1 MNLGSIIR
9 DVPDFPKPGIM
20 FRDITPLFRNPAA
33 FRFALDGL
41 TELLADQTFD
51 SFAAVESRGFLFA
64 APLADR
70 LGKDLTILR
79 KPGKLPADT
88 VSESYALE
96 YGEATLEVHRDGLKA
111 GERVVVV
118 DDLLATGGTAAAG
131 ITLLERLGAEIV
143 SCAFIVELPD
153 LGGRPNLEAM
163 GMDLHAICAFD
174 GL

>member
-70 LGKDLTILR
+70 LGKELTILR

-96 YGEATLEVHRDGLKA
+96 YGEATLEVHRDGLRA

-118 DDLLATGGTAAAG
+118 DDLLATGGTAAAAA
-131 ITLLERLGAEIV
+131 RLIRRLDAEVVGHLFLIEL
-143 SCAFIVELPD
+143 AFLD
-153 LGGRPNLEAM
+153 GRQALGTDPVFSLVIE
-163 GMDLHAICAFD
+163 
-174 GL
+174 

>member
-96 YGEATLEVHRDGLKA
+96 YGEATLEVHSDGLKA

-118 DDLLATGGTAAAG
+118 DDLLATGGTAAAAA
-131 ITLLERLGAEIV
+131 RLIRRLDAEVVGHLFLIEL
-143 SCAFIVELPD
+143 AFLD
-153 LGGRPNLEAM
+153 GRKALGTDPVFSLVIE
-163 GMDLHAICAFD
+163 
-174 GL
+174 